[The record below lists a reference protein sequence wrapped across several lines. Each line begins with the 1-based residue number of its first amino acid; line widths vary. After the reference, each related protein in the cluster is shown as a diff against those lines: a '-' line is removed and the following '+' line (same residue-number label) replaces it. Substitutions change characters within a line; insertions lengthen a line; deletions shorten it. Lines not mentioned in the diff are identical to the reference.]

1 MTTNDQRTNHVGKT
15 SNGMAT
21 LDFEEATGVATI
33 TLAMEGKANKIND
46 AFGATMQEAW
56 AWAKGQTGLR
66 GVILA
71 SGHKDFCVGADID
84 RLYRERD
91 PVTMMARLRELNGL
105 FRAIET
111 GGVPVV
117 AALTGSALG
126 GGYELALACHRRIA
140 LDDARVQVGLPEVS
154 LGVMPG
160 AGGTQ
165 RLPRLVGIQ
174 TALEH
179 IAQGLMVRAPKAVKN
194 GMVDELAATPEEL
207 RAKAIAWIHANK
219 SVKQPWDRNAPIPG
233 PQAGSAEARQILMAA
248 CAMLRK
254 KTSGCFPGPEL
265 AIASIQEGLSL
276 QFDRAIEVES
286 RYFTKLATSDQAKD
300 MIRTLWYHRT
310 AAEKH
315 EGLPKVTGNSDGLP
329 GNFRKIGILGAG
341 MMGAG
346 LATVSAQAGYHVV
359 LKDVKPEQLDKA
371 KAHVEEQ
378 LKGMRHLGADAQKQ
392 IADRIAYTIELADLE
407 GCDLVIEAVFENLEL
422 KHAVT
427 KETEPKLAKGGVWAS
442 NTSAIPIT
450 DLATVSTAPQSF
462 IGLHFFSP
470 VEKMQL
476 VEIITTQQTSEE
488 TLARCLAYTRAIKK
502 LPIVVGDGYG
512 FFTSRVFSA
521 YIVEGAQLV
530 AEGHDPV
537 VIEWAAKKFGMV
549 VPPLQVFDEVTLSLA
564 VKGFKQARHYGKPLD
579 IPGVALIEQMVET
592 HGRAGKAAG
601 KGFYDYGGEGRTIWA
616 GLSALAT
623 GKPEHTGVELI
634 GRRLLTLQALE
645 AVRCI
650 VDGVVKNPRDA
661 EVGAI
666 FGIGFAPNTGGPL
679 SYIDRRGI
687 DTFLADCDAFAKAY
701 GPRYAAPDLLRD
713 MAKSGK
719 RFFENV

>member
-1 MTTNDQRTNHVGKT
+1 MTTNDKQTT
-15 SNGMAT
+15 NGMAT
-21 LDFEEATGVATI
+21 LAFDEATGVATI

-46 AFGATMQEAW
+46 NFGATMQEAW
-56 AWAKGQTGLR
+56 TWAKAQANLR

-71 SGHKDFCVGADID
+71 TGHKDFCVGADID

-91 PVTMMARLRELNGL
+91 PVTMMARLKELNGL

-174 TALEH
+174 TAVEH

-194 GMVDELAATPEEL
+194 GMVDEVAATPEEL
-207 RAKAIAWIHANK
+207 RTKAIAWIHANK
-219 SVKQPWDRNAPIPG
+219 SFKQPWDRNAPIPG
-233 PQAGSAEARQILMAA
+233 PQPASSEARQLLMAA

-265 AIASIQEGLSL
+265 AISSIQEGLAL
-276 QFDRAIEVES
+276 QFERAIEVES

-315 EGLPKVTGNSDGLP
+315 DGLPKVADPKFS
-329 GNFRKIGILGAG
+329 KVGILGAG

-346 LATVSAQAGYHVV
+346 LATVSAQAGYSVV
-359 LKDVKPEQLDKA
+359 LKDVKAEQLDKA
-371 KAHVEEQ
+371 RAHVDEQ
-378 LKGMRHLGADAQKQ
+378 IKGLRHLGEEARKQ
-392 IADRIAYTIELADLE
+392 IAERIKYTIAVDDLE
-407 GCDLVIEAVFENLEL
+407 GCDLIIEAVFENLEL

-427 KETEPKLAKGGVWAS
+427 KEAEPKLAKGGVWAS

-476 VEIITTQQTSEE
+476 VEIITTPQTSDE

-549 VPPLQVFDEVTLSLA
+549 VSPLQVFDEVTLSLA

-579 IPGVALIEQMVET
+579 MPGVALIETMVEK

-601 KGFYDYGGEGRTIWA
+601 KGFYDYGTEGRTIWS
-616 GLSALAT
+616 GLAALAT

-687 DTFLADCDAFAKAY
+687 TTFLADCDGFAKAY
-701 GPRYAAPDLLRD
+701 GPRYAPPDMLRE
-713 MAKSGK
+713 MAAGGK

>member
-1 MTTNDQRTNHVGKT
+1 MTTSTTT

-21 LDFEEATGVATI
+21 LAFDDATGVATI

-46 AFGATMQEAW
+46 HFGATMQEAW
-56 AWAKGQTGLR
+56 TWAKAQPNLR

-71 SGHKDFCVGADID
+71 TGHKDFCVGADID
-84 RLYRERD
+84 QLYRERD
-91 PVTMMARLRELNGL
+91 PATMMARLKELNGL
-105 FRAIET
+105 FRALET
-111 GGVPVV
+111 SGVPVV

-140 LDDARVQVGLPEVS
+140 LDSPRVQVGLPEVS

-207 RAKAIAWIHANK
+207 REKAIAWIHANPK
-219 SVKQPWDRNAPIPG
+219 PKQPWDRGAPIPG

-265 AIASIQEGLSL
+265 AISAVQEGLPL
-276 QFDRAIEVES
+276 TFDRAIEVES

-315 EGLPKVTGNSDGLP
+315 DGLPKIEDPRLS
-329 GNFRKIGILGAG
+329 KIGILGAG

-346 LATVSAQAGYHVV
+346 LAFVSAQAGYQVV
-359 LKDVKPEQLDKA
+359 LKDVK
-371 KAHVEEQ
+371 EEQ
-378 LKGMRHLGADAQKQ
+378 LAKARAHCEEQGKAAKHLGADAQKA
-392 IADRIAYTIELADLE
+392 ILDRIHYTLSADDLA
-407 GCDLVIEAVFENLEL
+407 GCDMIIEAVFENLEL
-422 KHAVT
+422 KHMVT
-427 KETEPKLAKGGVWAS
+427 KEAEPKLAAGGVWAS
-442 NTSAIPIT
+442 NTSAIPIG
-450 DLATVSTAPQSF
+450 DLATVSSNPGNF

-476 VEIITTQQTSEE
+476 VEIITTAQTSDE
-488 TLARCLAYTRAIKK
+488 TLARSLAYTRAIKK

-512 FFTSRVFSA
+512 FYTTRVFSA
-521 YIVEGAQLV
+521 YILEGAQLV
-530 AEGHDPV
+530 AEGHEPV
-537 VIEWAAKKFGMV
+537 VIEWAARKFGMV
-549 VPPLQVFDEVTLSLA
+549 VPPLQVFDEVTLTLG
-564 VKGFKQARHYGKPLD
+564 VKGFKQGRHYGKALD
-579 IPGVALIEQMVET
+579 LPGVALVEAMVEK
-592 HGRAGKAAG
+592 HDRAGKAAG
-601 KGFYDYGGEGRTIWA
+601 RGFYEYGADGRTLWS
-616 GLSALAT
+616 GLAALAV
-623 GKPEHTGVELI
+623 GKPEVTGVEHI

-645 AVRCI
+645 AARC
-650 VDGVVKNPRDA
+650 VAEGVVKNPRDA

-666 FGIGFAPNTGGPL
+666 FGVGFAPNTGGPL
-679 SYIDRRGI
+679 SYIDRRGLAQ
-687 DTFLADCDAFAKAY
+687 FVADCDGFAKTC
-701 GPRYAAPDLLRD
+701 GPRYAPPQLLRD
-713 MAKSGK
+713 MASAGK
-719 RFFENV
+719 TFFEKV

>member
-1 MTTNDQRTNHVGKT
+1 MTITNETT
-15 SNGMAT
+15 SNGMAA
-21 LDFEEATGVATI
+21 LAFDDATGVATI
-33 TLAMEGKANKIND
+33 TLKMEGRANKIND
-46 AFGATMQEAW
+46 DFGATMQGAW
-56 AWAKGQTGLR
+56 AWAKARPNLR

-91 PVTMMARLRELNGL
+91 AATMMARLRELNGL

-140 LDDARVQVGLPEVS
+140 LDEARVQVGLPEVS

-165 RLPRLVGIQ
+165 RLPRMVGIQ

-207 RAKAIAWIHANK
+207 HAKAVAWIHANK
-219 SVKQPWDRNAPIPG
+219 GAKQPWDRNAPIPG
-233 PQAGSAEARQILMAA
+233 PQPGSAEARQIIMAA

-254 KTSGCFPGPEL
+254 KTSGVFPGPEL
-265 AIASIQEGLSL
+265 AISSVQEGLTL
-276 QFDRAIEVES
+276 QFDRALEVES
-286 RYFTKLATSDQAKD
+286 RYFTRLATSDQAKD

-315 EGLPKVTGNSDGLP
+315 EGLPKIEDPRIAKV
-329 GNFRKIGILGAG
+329 GILGAG

-346 LATVSAQAGYHVV
+346 LAFVSAQAGYQVV
-359 LKDVKPEQLDKA
+359 LKDVKDEQLA
-371 KAHVEEQ
+371 KARAHCEEQ
-378 LKGMRHLGADAQKQ
+378 AKAAKHLGADGQKQ
-392 IADRIAYTIELADLE
+392 ILDRIRYTIAIDDLD
-407 GCDLVIEAVFENLEL
+407 GCDLIIEAVYENLEL
-422 KHAVT
+422 KHMVT
-427 KETEPKLAKGGVWAS
+427 KEAEPKLAKGGVWAS
-442 NTSAIPIT
+442 NTSAIPIG
-450 DLATVSTAPQSF
+450 DLATVSLAAQNF

-476 VEIITTQQTSEE
+476 VEVITTAQTSDE
-488 TLARCLAYTRAIKK
+488 TLARALAYTRAIKK

-512 FFTSRVFSA
+512 FYTTRVFSA
-521 YIVEGAQLV
+521 YILEGAQLV

-549 VPPLQVFDEVTLSLA
+549 VPPLQVFDEVTLTLG
-564 VKGFKQARHYGKPLD
+564 VKGFKQGRHYGKSLD
-579 IPGVALIEQMVET
+579 LPGVALVETMVEA

-601 KGFYDYGGEGRTIWA
+601 KGFYEYGAEGRTLWP
-616 GLSALAT
+616 GLAALTT
-623 GKPEHTGVELI
+623 GKPEHTGVEVI

-645 AVRCI
+645 AARCVAEGI
-650 VDGVVKNPRDA
+650 VKTPRDA

-666 FGIGFAPNTGGPL
+666 FGVGFAPNTGGPL
-679 SYIDRRGI
+679 SYIDRRGLVA
-687 DTFLADCDAFAKAY
+687 FVAECDSFAKTCGA
-701 GPRYAAPDLLRD
+701 RYAPPQLLRD
-713 MAKSGK
+713 MAAQGK
-719 RFFENV
+719 TFFEKV

>member
-1 MTTNDQRTNHVGKT
+1 MTTTQTT
-15 SNGMAT
+15 SETTKNGMAT
-21 LDFEEATGVATI
+21 LAFDAGTGVATI
-33 TLAMEGKANKIND
+33 TLAMPGRANKIND
-46 AFGATMQEAW
+46 DFGATMQEAW
-56 AWAKGQTGLR
+56 AWAKARPELR
-66 GVILA
+66 GVIIA

-91 PVTMMARLRELNGL
+91 PATMLTRLKELNAL
-105 FRAIET
+105 FRAIEQ

-140 LDDARVQVGLPEVS
+140 LDDARVQVGLPEVN

-179 IAQGLMVRAPKAVKN
+179 IAQGLTVRAPKAVHN
-194 GMVDELAATPEEL
+194 GMVDELAATPDEL
-207 RAKAIAWIHANK
+207 RAKAIAWIHANR

-265 AIASIQEGLSL
+265 AISSVQEGLPL
-276 QFDRAIEVES
+276 QFDRAIEVEG

-300 MIRTLWYHRT
+300 MIRTIWYHRT

-315 EGLPKVTGNSDGLP
+315 EGLPRIDDPRLS
-329 GNFRKIGILGAG
+329 KIGIIGAG

-346 LATVSAQAGYHVV
+346 LAYISAQAGYQVV
-359 LKDVKPEQLDKA
+359 LKDVKDEQLGRSRAHCEAQA
-371 KAHVEEQ
+371 KGA
-378 LKGMRHLGADAQKQ
+378 RHLGEAARQE
-392 IADRIAYTIELADLE
+392 ILERIRYTLDVEDLT

-427 KETEPKLAKGGVWAS
+427 REAEPKLAPGGVWAS
-442 NTSAIPIT
+442 NTSAIPIG
-450 DLATVSTAPQSF
+450 DLATVSAAPQNF

-476 VEIITTQQTSEE
+476 VEIITTAQTSEE
-488 TLARCLAYTRAIKK
+488 TLARSLAYTRSIKK

-512 FFTSRVFSA
+512 FFTTRVFSA
-521 YIVEGAQLV
+521 YILEGAQLV

-537 VIEWAAKKFGMV
+537 VIEWAARKFGMV
-549 VPPLQVFDEVTLSLA
+549 VPPLQVFDEVTLSLG
-564 VKGFKQARHYGKPLD
+564 VKGFEMGRHYGKALD
-579 IPGVALIEQMVET
+579 LPGVALVEAMVEI

-601 KGFYDYGGEGRTIWA
+601 KGFYEYGEGGRTLWP
-616 GLSALAT
+616 GLRALAVGT
-623 GKPEHTGVELI
+623 PTTTGVEHI

-645 AVRCI
+645 AARCVEEGI
-650 VDGVVKNPRDA
+650 VKTPRDA

-666 FGIGFAPNTGGPL
+666 FGVGFAPNTGGPL
-679 SYIDRRGI
+679 SYIDRRGLPA
-687 DTFLADCDAFAKAY
+687 FVAECDAFAATC
-701 GPRYAAPDLLRD
+701 GPRYAPPQLLRD
-713 MAKSGK
+713 MASSGK
-719 RFFENV
+719 TFFEKV